1 VDALIVHITE
11 NKFFYSML
19 LVVLGAAALWS
30 LSRYFATKKELIEH
44 KELLEQHWEANN
56 IKMENHRIE
65 FTAHKQ
71 SHFAL
76 RDMVVDINSNLKHL
90 PNATQTALMR
100 EEMALLRGRLE
111 GMEPLFKNVLNNQNM
126 LFENELRGAQ
136 SGDKK

>member
-1 VDALIVHITE
+1 MDALIVHITE
-11 NKFFYSML
+11 NKFVYSML

-30 LSRYFATKKELIEH
+30 LSRYFATKKELFEH

-90 PNATQTALMR
+90 PPR
-100 EEMALLRGRLE
+100 KRH
-111 GMEPLFKNVLNNQNM
+111 
-126 LFENELRGAQ
+126 
-136 SGDKK
+136 